1 MASADGYVT
10 RPDTNPRHGRSMD
23 EDLAIDVFLRNDP
36 IADGSNGLGVPMRR
50 AGPAAI
56 ISE

>member
-1 MASADGYVT
+1 
-10 RPDTNPRHGRSMD
+10 MD